1 MAKHYEKNTRKMKNE
16 YKSDNENLG
25 EFVEKK
31 KKEKNKKR
39 LTVKTII
46 FLLFFAVFIFSSVNL
61 IRWTIYNKKSS
72 DLINTLAEESFI
84 ENDEKETSNN
94 NTEIQGVL
102 LNKNPVNFENLEKIN
117 SDTVGW
123 IRIKDTSINYPIVQS
138 SNNEYYLH
146 KDFNKD
152 YSTCGWIFM
161 DFKNSENF
169 IDMNTV
175 LYGHNIKSGI
185 MFSDLKK
192 ILRNELGNEVII
204 EIYTKTE
211 KLEYRVFSSYLKEP
225 DDYAI
230 KSNIVDE
237 DTQNKYINEMLKRSN
252 TVYNI
257 VPDKSDKLLTLSTCD
272 NSGENR
278 ILIHSVYVGGEKF
291 TN

>member
-1 MAKHYEKNTRKMKNE
+1 MAKHSENNTRKLENNE
-16 YKSDNENLG
+16 KLDK
-25 EFVEKK
+25 FVEKK
-31 KKEKNKKR
+31 IKEKNKKR
-39 LTVKTII
+39 LTIKMLV
-46 FLLFFAVFIFSSVNL
+46 FLLFFAVFTFSAVNL
-61 IRWTIYNKKSS
+61 VRWAIYNKKSA

-84 ENDEKETSNN
+84 ENEIKETNN
-94 NTEIQGVL
+94 NNVETNNVL
-102 LNKNPVNFENLEKIN
+102 ANKNPVNFENLEKIN
-117 SDTVGW
+117 PDTVAW

-146 KDFNKD
+146 KDFNKE

-185 MFSDLKK
+185 MFADLQK
-192 ILRNELGNEVII
+192 ILKNELGNEVII

-237 DTQNKYINEMLKRSN
+237 GTQNKYINEMLKRSN

-257 VPDKSDKLLTLSTCD
+257 VPDKSDRLLTLSTCD
-272 NSGENR
+272 KSGENR
-278 ILIHSVYVGGEKF
+278 ILIHSVCIGEEKF

>member
-1 MAKHYEKNTRKMKNE
+1 MAKHSEINTRK
-16 YKSDNENLG
+16 NENLN
-25 EFVEKK
+25 EFVEKEL
-31 KKEKNKKR
+31 KEKNKKK
-39 LTVKTII
+39 LTIKILV
-46 FLLFFAVFIFSSVNL
+46 FLLFLTVFIFSAVNL
-61 IRWTIYNKKSS
+61 VRWAIYNKKSA

-84 ENDEKETSNN
+84 ENEIKETNN
-94 NTEIQGVL
+94 NTETNNVL
-102 LNKNPVNFENLEKIN
+102 VNKNPVNFENLEKIN
-117 SDTVGW
+117 PDTVAW
-123 IRIKDTSINYPIVQS
+123 IRIKDTTINYPVVQS
-138 SNNEYYLH
+138 TNNEYYLH
-146 KDFNKD
+146 KDFNKE

-185 MFSDLKK
+185 MFADLQK
-192 ILRNELGNEVII
+192 ILKNELGNEVII

-272 NSGENR
+272 KSGQNR
-278 ILIHSVYVGGEKF
+278 ILIHSVCVGEEKF

>member
-1 MAKHYEKNTRKMKNE
+1 MAKHSESEKIIDKIEGKNLEEFDEKN
-16 YKSDNENLG
+16 KS
-25 EFVEKK
+25 
-31 KKEKNKKR
+31 EKNKKR
-39 LTVKTII
+39 TTVKTII
-46 FLLFFAVFIFSSVNL
+46 FLLFFSVFVFSSVNL
-61 IRWTIYNKKSS
+61 IRWATYNKKSS
-72 DLINTLAEESFI
+72 DLINTLAKESFVEI
-84 ENDEKETSNN
+84 SEEENITSEKVINR
-94 NTEIQGVL
+94 
-102 LNKNPVNFENLEKIN
+102 NPVNFENLEKIN
-117 SDTVGW
+117 SDTVAW
-123 IRIKDTSINYPIVQS
+123 IRIKDTTINYPVVQS
-138 SNNEYYLH
+138 TNNEYYLH
-146 KDFNKD
+146 KDFNKE

-185 MFSDLKK
+185 MFADLQK
-192 ILRNELGNEVII
+192 ILKNELGNEVII

-237 DTQNKYINEMLKRSN
+237 DTQNKYINEMLRRSN

-272 NSGENR
+272 KSGQNR
-278 ILIHSVYVGGEKF
+278 ILIHSVCVGEEKF

>member
-1 MAKHYEKNTRKMKNE
+1 MAKHSEINNKKINNEKKNLE
-16 YKSDNENLG
+16 

-31 KKEKNKKR
+31 VKEKSKKKI
-39 LTVKTII
+39 TIKTII
-46 FLLFFAVFIFSSVNL
+46 FLLFFSVFLFSSVNL
-61 IRWTIYNKKSS
+61 IRWTIYNKKST
-72 DLINTLAEESFI
+72 DLIENLAEESFV
-84 ENDEKETSNN
+84 ETEVKESNSN
-94 NTEIQGVL
+94 NTETQDTLV
-102 LNKNPVNFENLEKIN
+102 NKNPVNFENLENIN
-117 SDTVGW
+117 SDTVAW

-138 SNNEYYLH
+138 TNNEYYLR
-146 KDFNKD
+146 KDFNKE

-185 MFSDLKK
+185 MFSDLQK

-237 DTQNKYINEMLKRSN
+237 NTQNKYINEMLKRSS
-252 TVYNI
+252 TIYNI

-278 ILIHSVYVGGEKF
+278 ILIHSVCVGRRTIF
-291 TN
+291 